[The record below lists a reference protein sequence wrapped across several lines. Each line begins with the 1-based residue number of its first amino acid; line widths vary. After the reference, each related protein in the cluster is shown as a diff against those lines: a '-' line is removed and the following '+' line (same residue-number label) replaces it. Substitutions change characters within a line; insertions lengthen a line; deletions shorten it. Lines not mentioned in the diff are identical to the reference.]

1 MSSRTYRSAL
11 ESSMNSA
18 MEFSPATAIIGQG
31 VTDHKGIFGTTS
43 GLEERFPGRIIETPL
58 AEDSIAGIC
67 IGMALNGV
75 YPINTHIRADFGLLT
90 FNQLINLAAKYKYM
104 FGGLF
109 EVPLMMRMVIGR
121 SWGQGAQHSQSLQ
134 SLMAHIPGLVVVMPA
149 TPQSVLSS
157 YRYAVEEHK
166 GPVVM
171 LEHRLLYEIEFND
184 NEAAPSH
191 PVFGSRLD
199 RQGSDITVVAT
210 SVMVLEA
217 RRAAEHLQKHGVSI
231 EIIDLHSVSHYDES
245 MILNSVRKT
254 GRLLIADTS
263 WSPYGVAAEIS
274 RLISSTDPRM
284 LQEPI
289 RSVGMAPASCPT
301 AKSLEDVFYPDVR
314 TLVSESLLLLPEE
327 LSTGVPLPESE
338 SMVDHY
344 KHFKGPF

>member
-11 ESSMNSA
+11 ASA
-18 MEFSPATAIIGQG
+18 MDAAMSNSPSTAIIGQG

-43 GLEERFPGRIIETPL
+43 DLSDRFPGRVIETPL

-67 IGMALNGV
+67 IGMALNGM

-157 YRYAVEEHK
+157 YQYAVEQHK
-166 GPVVM
+166 GPIVM
-171 LEHRLLYEIEFND
+171 LEHRLLYEIEFKD
-184 NEAAPSH
+184 DEAPPSH
-191 PVFGSRLD
+191 PIFGSRLD
-199 RQGSDITVVAT
+199 RAGSDVTIVAT

-217 RRAAEHLQKHGVSI
+217 RRAADHLQKNGVSV
-231 EIIDLHSVSHYDES
+231 EIIDLHSVSHYDS
-245 MILNSVRKT
+245 KMILESVKKT

-263 WSPYGVAAEIS
+263 WSPYGVAAEMS
-274 RLISSTDPRM
+274 RLIASENPG
-284 LQEPI
+284 LLKEPI

-314 TLVSESLLLLPEE
+314 ALVSEVLALLPKHAEDF
-327 LSTGVPLPESE
+327 PLPQSE